1 MDITLLGHFVA
12 AAEAPDFA
20 RAAQTLGVSRDTL
33 SSSVKQVEAELGY
46 ALFDRSAE
54 STMLTEIGI
63 AFLADARLEL
73 AHAAGRGSQPGA
85 AGGSGGGKAKA
96 NKGRGRAPAVKGQP
110 KLGKKRQS
118 R

>member
-1 MDITLLGHFVA
+1 VDITLLGHFVA

-20 RAAQTLGVSRDTL
+20 NAAQALAISRDTL
-33 SSSVKQVEAELGY
+33 SASVKQVEAELGY
-46 ALFDRSAE
+46 ALFDRSA
-54 STMLTEIGI
+54 STTTLTEIGV

-73 AHAAGRGSQPGA
+73 AQNAARSPQPG
-85 AGGSGGGKAKA
+85 GGSGGGKAKA
-96 NKGRGRAPAVKGQP
+96 NKGKGRAPAVKGQP

>member
-20 RAAQTLGVSRDTL
+20 RAAQALGVSRDTL

-46 ALFDRSAE
+46 LLFDRSAE
-54 STMLTEIGI
+54 STTLTEIGI
-63 AFLADARLEL
+63 AFLADAHLEL
-73 AHAAGRGSQPGA
+73 ARASGRGPQPGA
-85 AGGSGGGKAKA
+85 GGGSGGGKAKA
-96 NKGRGRAPAVKGQP
+96 NKGKGRAPAVKGQP

>member
-20 RAAQTLGVSRDTL
+20 RAAQALAISRDTL
-33 SSSVKQVEAELGY
+33 SASVKQVEAELGY
-46 ALFDRSAE
+46 ALFDRAAE
-54 STMLTEIGI
+54 STTLTEIGV

-73 AHAAGRGSQPGA
+73 AQKAARSSQPG
-85 AGGSGGGKAKA
+85 GGSGGGKAKA
-96 NKGRGRAPAVKGQP
+96 NKGKGRAPAVKGQP
-110 KLGKKRQS
+110 KLGQKRQS

>member
-20 RAAQTLGVSRDTL
+20 NAAQALAISRDTL
-33 SSSVKQVEAELGY
+33 SASVKQVEAELGY
-46 ALFDRSAE
+46 ALFDRSA
-54 STMLTEIGI
+54 STTTLTEIGV

-73 AHAAGRGSQPGA
+73 AHNAARSPQPG
-85 AGGSGGGKAKA
+85 GGSGGGKAKA
-96 NKGRGRAPAVKGQP
+96 NKGKGRAPAVKGQP

>member
-20 RAAQTLGVSRDTL
+20 RAAEALGVPRDTL
-33 SSSVKQVEAELGY
+33 RASVKRVEAELGY
-46 ALFDRSAE
+46 ALFDRAAE
-54 STMLTEIGI
+54 STTLTEIGVV
-63 AFLADARLEL
+63 FLADARREL
-73 AHAAGRGSQPGA
+73 AAGSGAQPG
-85 AGGSGGGKAKA
+85 GGSGASGGGGKAKA
-96 NKGRGRAPAVKGQP
+96 TKGKGRAPAVKGQP